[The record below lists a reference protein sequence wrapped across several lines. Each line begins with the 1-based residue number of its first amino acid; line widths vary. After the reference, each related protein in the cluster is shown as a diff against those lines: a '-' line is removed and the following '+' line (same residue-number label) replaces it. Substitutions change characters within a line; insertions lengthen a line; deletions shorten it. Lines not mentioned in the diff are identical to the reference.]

1 MGWAELKSAL
11 VAGAVWENDHFGDG
25 GFRIVTEKVEWA
37 RVSSSKI
44 RWPICDALEA
54 IREILCMWESEGD

>member
-11 VAGAVWENDHFGDG
+11 AAGAVWENDHFGHGD
-25 GFRIVTEKVEWA
+25 FRIVTEKVERS
-37 RVSSSKI
+37 RVSPWKI
-44 RWPICDALEA
+44 GRPIRDALNA